1 MFIVLEKWLSVYDL
15 ELISHASIS
24 NIIGLKCVQLIGKLF
39 GWQRSYIKSLNKN
52 DLVGLELQGGLN
64 A

>member
-24 NIIGLKCVQLIGKLF
+24 NIIGSKCVQLIGKLF